1 MSPIKSSADDKVKK
15 SINATNYKRALNA
28 LEQSN
33 FDKFVPLKT
42 NKEILRL
49 SLGNNINSTAFFELV
64 TALFQSMTT
73 QGFTT
78 YEIVSFIANEINKF
92 KGEEK
97 KKILDFFDKSFNIVH
112 SDYQDKLSK
121 KQYANV
127 KKILFNHVKEP
138 FMFGSYTTNGAKLIG
153 MSPSINRDIKTL
165 CITKKDKLFQD
176 LENTAQG
183 NIKQEAIF
191 GSFKNYFDLININK
205 DIKNPT
211 KRNPSFSSIIINNPD
226 IRVGSRNALELATF
240 FNSVSNIEFDRAYPF
255 FNAEFVIPNYSK
267 QDTNA
272 VMHAAS
278 INQFI
283 HGSLKKNKTTSN
295 YKSFEG
301 NKVARKDQNDG
312 NIIKT
317 NMALFTTPQTLVN
330 LDEQTGHSSNK
341 LRSTRSLRLTSIKDS
356 TQPFMTLKNLSIN
369 VTPTKGF
376 MSFKTGKLSLTL
388 HDRSRLVDIAPFVKH
403 DLFGSFGAE
412 IILEYG
418 WSHLDEN
425 NPNLNPVGAFL
436 GNSKV
441 KEVYMIT
448 NSSFSMDQN
457 GMINIDLSISMKG
470 ASLLKNTEIRFIAEN
485 RVKTQALKSHI
496 ATIEACRQNLNLS
509 SSDAGFLKRL
519 DNDNLLN
526 PTSRIDEAAALEISR
541 FISEYSFLD
550 DISQRQFVARKTD
563 DINTNKF
570 TIAIIDGNDLKDNKK
585 EFLGLIFGK
594 VIERLDNKDETTI
607 SCNYS
612 KEEVELIIDQIIE
625 SYKELRNLSQ
635 SILIQDLE
643 EDEIERGM
651 IESIVGGIDLIDPFY
666 PTDEKLYKT
675 ISQPASYVTFG
686 SVLNSL
692 LQTHILNK
700 SVPDF
705 DEIQTIFYTAN
716 QFAAGMRQRN
726 LSSFLIPKKGLKDFI
741 KKEIKK
747 EINENNEK
755 VGKGVTVLTVE
766 SLISQIINKFIVTKN
781 NPMFGIS
788 DLYKL
793 DQNQNIVSIHESEKE
808 QQKAINKKLHEIY
821 YPGTKPIDPKNDITF
836 NVPSIRMTFDCL
848 NSDSTNSKEAKT
860 ILRISIYDQNDTPF
874 DTISNILQKLYTKDY
889 RKNIDSIARIKS
901 KYDTPATTK
910 IYRER
915 INKEFEQLE
924 KKGFI
929 KKVNGKYI
937 FDPLKKV
944 EENKTKSTI
953 KSFYKELF
961 PSLTFG
967 TQHTSIL
974 SANVSTVND
983 NKLTT
988 VYISRSDRNNQSE
1001 INSRIKPDLPLRVL
1015 PTQATL
1021 EIFGCPWINFGQ
1033 FIFLDFD
1040 TGTTI
1045 DNKYAVTGITHNFSP
1060 GNFKTSLTLSYGDV
1074 YGQYEA
1080 DANLIDSVL
1089 PSLNSKK
1096 PKLES
1101 QTTNSINDDQNYSST
1116 QIIINGYNYRKNSFY
1131 EPGLFLN
1138 SNTIK
1143 PKTIKIAN
1151 PICEGIKHKVSTGLT
1166 RGFFTKVSDLIIF
1179 NNTYTIE
1186 QLSDKDFIHSY
1197 IINNGHYRFEFK
1209 GAFIDVFKKS
1219 FKDNQEIEYDVY
1231 LLNNNP
1237 LLKVKNKNL
1246 LFSVQ
1251 SELKSKKATKVI
1263 FAKKSK
1269 DQLDVVI
1276 ENPKSFVKKNA
1287 KGRNSID
1294 QIDFNKTLFNSVNN
1308 FKTSV
1313 TNTLKKEYPLNIE
1326 PFNVGFSGY
1335 YDILKS
1341 IQSEIKK
1348 NEGILNLRVRS
1359 FTLEDFKDLNIDK
1372 AFLED
1377 WQVLVLPSYDIGGNN
1392 QKLKTFLQRTS
1403 DIVKA
1408 DVYINDNEISA
1419 AESKNLSLSSFA
1431 SEKKDERIVALK
1443 TRKEAEKSRYLGFK
1457 LGELRRKLSAASES
1471 LRNFIFSHQSFP
1483 IFKSIKVFYSSNVSL
1498 EIRDSIEKD
1507 SEDIKR
1513 YYSIE
1518 LDEAILKQLYA
1529 HTSIVDISI
1538 INNETQR
1545 ARLQITVGVSELQ
1558 KGETDYV
1565 EYNQSTSNRKHIID
1579 PRFEL
1584 VSIFDPNFFHTQRL
1598 LDESQLP
1605 LEIKKNELIADNDE
1619 VLPENVEVYSILVSK
1634 IEERLSRDTSRFL
1647 IKANK
1652 HNQIDHFGPN
1662 SKYIRRLYTHTK
1674 EKKLGSELYK
1684 GKVNYTELPEQQQK
1698 FKFSPEQVTFDDS
1711 EWTILSTL
1719 NNTANSNE
1727 QSRLAQQQ
1735 SNSLDNVNSIL
1746 PEINKKQVNL
1756 QIMEEWIPP
1765 SSTSSSGRAGNVD
1778 FVSNA
1783 NLDYPQIDLQ
1793 LAMNKEKLAKL
1804 RAELESKYTGV
1815 DAITQRHVDFSKVK
1829 SNYLK
1834 NKEYLDYKLSDLL
1847 ISSATPDSETI
1858 AGLRAVRI
1866 EYSSSIIGQLNKQI
1880 KKLPQRRT
1888 KIQPAL
1894 YQIIYNA
1901 IRFMFFTTNIDRPF
1915 DKVEL
1920 YSGGDIPLYKKN
1932 KRSLSTTLRHE
1943 SGYAVDFC
1951 LKKDGRKLKLTN
1963 SATTTP
1969 LTPNQ
1974 QKDNRVIWTF
1984 LRICKELGVTGVGA
1998 DYDYENGVGFH
2009 IDIAS
2014 KNPDFKNGKYNQ
2026 SFKITSTSKLA
2037 RKRKEKGLS
2046 TSFVFSEKQIK
2057 RSIYNIN
2064 NARYWGKDAR
2074 GSYKKEGAPPELSDI
2089 FKDKS

>member
-97 KKILDFFDKSFNIVH
+97 NKILDFFNESFNIVH

-127 KKILFNHVKEP
+127 KRILFNHVSET

-176 LENTAQG
+176 LENTTQG

-211 KRNPSFSSIIINNPD
+211 KRNPSFSSIMINNPD

-470 ASLLKNTEIRFIAEN
+470 ASLLKNTEIRFITEN
-485 RVKTQALKSHI
+485 RVKTQAIKSHI

-526 PTSRIDEAAALEISR
+526 PTSRIDETAAFEISR
-541 FISEYSFLD
+541 FISDYSFLD
-550 DISQRQFVARKTD
+550 DINQRQFVARKTD

-570 TIAIIDGNDLKDNKK
+570 TIEIIELNNLKDNKK

-635 SILIQDLE
+635 SILIQDLD

-666 PTDEKLYKT
+666 PTDEKLYET

-747 EINENNEK
+747 EINENNKK

-766 SLISQIINKFIVTKN
+766 SLISQIINKFIITKN

-793 DQNQNIVSIHESEKE
+793 NQDQNVVSIHKSEKE

-821 YPGTKPIDPKNDITF
+821 YPETKSINPKNDITF

-915 INKEFEQLE
+915 INKEFKQLE
-924 KKGFI
+924 NKGFI

-1089 PSLNSKK
+1089 PSLSSKK
-1096 PKLES
+1096 PKSEL
-1101 QTTNSINDDQNYSST
+1101 QTTNSINNNQDYSST
-1116 QIIINGYNYRKNSFY
+1116 KIVINAALRSINSFY
-1131 EPGLFLN
+1131 EASLFT
-1138 SNTIK
+1138 NT
-1143 PKTIKIAN
+1143 
-1151 PICEGIKHKVSTGLT
+1151 
-1166 RGFFTKVSDLIIF
+1166 
-1179 NNTYTIE
+1179 
-1186 QLSDKDFIHSY
+1186 
-1197 IINNGHYRFEFK
+1197 
-1209 GAFIDVFKKS
+1209 
-1219 FKDNQEIEYDVY
+1219 
-1231 LLNNNP
+1231 
-1237 LLKVKNKNL
+1237 
-1246 LFSVQ
+1246 
-1251 SELKSKKATKVI
+1251 SKKATKTIEIINPIYKGVVSNQLFGNLLVFSNTFTEKLLQNQEFIKNNIQNEKKLKRNFTGSFLSSFKNAFDKNKKVKYDI
-1263 FAKKSK
+1263 FLFENKQFLKGKKFLFKNIIPTVKKNSNTK
-1269 DQLDVVI
+1269 LLFCKNNNSSLDIII
-1276 ENPKSFVKKNA
+1276 ENPKILNLQSKQKN
-1287 KGRNSID
+1287 ID
-1294 QIDFNKTLFNSVNN
+1294 NIDHIDFNKTLDRNVKEFSISIQKNIKKLNPQNDLSASKAVASFNEDFSPYVEILQKLEEVKEKNKGILSLRM
-1308 FKTSV
+1308 KT
-1313 TNTLKKEYPLNIE
+1313 LN
-1326 PFNVGFSGY
+1326 
-1335 YDILKS
+1335 LKS
-1341 IQSEIKK
+1341 IVNKDSDFLTLNQDRNNFLTDIFIVQSRREVDRTLTETDIAKVTYSRKANNREGKEIELLVAEDRKVKLEKLQALLSDKSKK
-1348 NEGILNLRVRS
+1348 TS
-1359 FTLEDFKDLNIDK
+1359 NIK
-1372 AFLED
+1372 
-1377 WQVLVLPSYDIGGNN
+1377 VN
-1392 QKLKTFLQRTS
+1392 LKT
-1403 DIVKA
+1403 I
-1408 DVYINDNEISA
+1408 
-1419 AESKNLSLSSFA
+1419 KNILDKNPRAKKQLSF
-1431 SEKKDERIVALK
+1431 
-1443 TRKEAEKSRYLGFK
+1443 Y
-1457 LGELRRKLSAASES
+1457 
-1471 LRNFIFSHQSFP
+1471 QSFS
-1483 IFKSIKVFYSSNVSL
+1483 IFKSIKVFYSSQINLQIKNLDILEKVTDSGNIFYKVEIDNKSVKKLIKETSVVQVSITNNATSDAKLQISVNSLKSDKNFIEYNKENADLFNVFEPELDLVTIYDKNFIDLNPNNNSS
-1498 EIRDSIEKD
+1498 SIEIKKTANAD
-1507 SEDIKR
+1507 ATNIDNDVTED
-1513 YYSIE
+1513 
-1518 LDEAILKQLYA
+1518 
-1529 HTSIVDISI
+1529 
-1538 INNETQR
+1538 
-1545 ARLQITVGVSELQ
+1545 
-1558 KGETDYV
+1558 
-1565 EYNQSTSNRKHIID
+1565 
-1579 PRFEL
+1579 
-1584 VSIFDPNFFHTQRL
+1584 
-1598 LDESQLP
+1598 DESQ
-1605 LEIKKNELIADNDE
+1605 NS
-1619 VLPENVEVYSILVSK
+1619 ENVVYDLFNTTVYEISIKAIVENIALKTSEYLNNQDRTLYIHNKNKIIGQNFFERAQNPAYHKAVKVSK
-1634 IEERLSRDTSRFL
+1634 SNTQNYNL
-1647 IKANK
+1647 KAN
-1652 HNQIDHFGPN
+1652 NESNNWFANNLSNNNGQIN
-1662 SKYIRRLYTHTK
+1662 
-1674 EKKLGSELYK
+1674 EKTQQALQAQSQNKTLDSLPDI
-1684 GKVNYTELPEQQQK
+1684 GK
-1698 FKFSPEQVTFDDS
+1698 S
-1711 EWTILSTL
+1711 
-1719 NNTANSNE
+1719 
-1727 QSRLAQQQ
+1727 
-1735 SNSLDNVNSIL
+1735 
-1746 PEINKKQVNL
+1746 QVNL

-1765 SSTSSSGRAGNVD
+1765 PSTSSSGRAGNVE
-1778 FVSNA
+1778 FVSNT
-1783 NLDYPQIDLQ
+1783 NLNYSQINLQ
-1793 LAMNKEKLAKL
+1793 LSANKDKLAEL
-1804 RAELESKYTGV
+1804 RAELENKYTGTN
-1815 DAITQRHVDFSKVK
+1815 AIDKVHVDFSKVK
-1829 SNYLK
+1829 SNYVE
-1834 NKEYLDYKLSDLL
+1834 NKEYLEYKLSDLL

-1920 YSGGDIPLYKKN
+1920 YSGGDIPLYKKTT
-1932 KRSLSTTLRHE
+1932 RSLSTTLRHE

-1969 LTPNQ
+1969 LTPDQ

-1998 DYDYENGVGFH
+1998 DYDYEKGEGFH

-2037 RKRKEKGLS
+2037 RKRRAKKLS